1 MADDEIHESEE
12 VIEEQEDQLSD
23 NQPLEDEKEE
33 DDEVWDESE
42 EVEGEIGGEAEEEL
56 DEEMI
61 EDLEE
66 ELEGEAVDFPD
77 DKQDDFD
84 EGVDHNEDSKSR
96 VKRVR
101 IAIRKPP
108 SKWILFLTQHR
119 KSVSDANPELPMGE
133 VTKVVAN
140 MYKELPES
148 ELQLLETI
156 IEEKKREYEAALS
169 LNRSIDEEEG
179 VYSESSNLISKGSGM
194 PGRGKLLLP
203 LARIKRIIKL
213 DEEVKNVSKE
223 SVAAIAKSTELF
235 IARLAVKAAS
245 SARLRGGRTINMNDL
260 LHTIHSTR
268 SFEFL
273 DLDFPKPS
281 SSETKSS
288 VAKRSVNTTS
298 RNSESHGEST
308 SKRKSVETQQNNGK
322 YSMLNF
328 ISGNKRLPEDIDED
342 DRSISAARIVTN
354 DDDIEELDEIP
365 ISRYANDPVGV
376 PSHLEW

>member
-1 MADDEIHESEE
+1 MADDEILESEV
-12 VIEEQEDQLSD
+12 VIEEHEDQLLD
-23 NQPLEDEKEE
+23 NQSLEDEKEE

-42 EVEGEIGGEAEEEL
+42 EVEGEIGREAEEEL

-61 EDLEE
+61 EELEE
-66 ELEGEAVDFPD
+66 KLEEEAVDFP

-84 EGVDHNEDSKSR
+84 EGVDRNEDSKSR

-156 IEEKKREYEAALS
+156 IEEKKREYQAALS

-179 VYSESSNLISKGSGM
+179 VYSESTNLISKGSGM

-213 DEEVKNVSKE
+213 DEEVKNISKE
-223 SVAAIAKSTELF
+223 SVAAIAKLTELF

-281 SSETKSS
+281 SSESKSS
-288 VAKRSVNTTS
+288 VAKRSVNTS
-298 RNSESHGEST
+298 RDSESHGEST
-308 SKRKSVETQQNNGK
+308 IKKKSVETQQNNGK

-365 ISRYANDPVGV
+365 ISRHANDPVGV